1 MPEFAFGDR
10 EIGTCQRLVYTSRIA
25 TASDASGGHR
35 IRRSGEGADFLD
47 YRRYVVG
54 DDVRRIDWTVFA
66 RLRQPYIRILQHE
79 TVLHVNL
86 LVDVSRSMA
95 AGSPQSKAALACRL
109 ACALTYVALTN
120 GDRVTV
126 ATFSDRLGH
135 MLANLRGRA
144 ALKRIV
150 TLLRSVPLRGTTDLP
165 ASVDTFCERAK
176 HRGLVIILSDF
187 LAPGGY
193 QEPIRRLLAKRFR
206 VFAIQIF
213 DQLDWGEGVR
223 GPLRLRDSETRRTT
237 DVLASD
243 RYLNEYR
250 RRLREH
256 AERLDAFCTHRG
268 QFYLYASTRDDYAQ
282 LVTRGLRERGL
293 LR

>member
-10 EIGTCQRLVYTSRIA
+10 EISTCQRLVYTSRIA

-35 IRRSGEGADFLD
+35 IRRSGEGVDFLD

-66 RLRQPYIRILQHE
+66 RLRQPCIRILQHE

-109 ACALTYVALTN
+109 ACALAYVALTN
-120 GDRVTV
+120 GDRVTI
-126 ATFSDRLGH
+126 ATFSDGLGF
-135 MLANLRGRA
+135 MLANLRGQA

-150 TLLRSVPLRGTTDLP
+150 TQLRAAPLGKSTDLS
-165 ASVDTFCERAK
+165 ASVNAFRERAK

-187 LAPGGY
+187 LAPAGY
-193 QEPIRRLLAKRFR
+193 QDPLRRLLGQRFGI
-206 VFAIQIF
+206 FAIQIL
-213 DQLDWGEGVR
+213 DRLDWGEGIH
-223 GPLRLRDSETRRTT
+223 GPLRLRDSETGRTA

-243 RYLNEYR
+243 RYLDEYR
-250 RRLREH
+250 RRLRAH
-256 AERLDAFCTHRG
+256 AERLDAFCTHQG

-282 LVTRGLRERGL
+282 LVARGLRERGL

>member
-35 IRRSGEGADFLD
+35 IRRSGEGVDFLD

-66 RLRQPYIRILQHE
+66 RLRQPHIRILQHE
-79 TVLHVNL
+79 TMLHVNL

-109 ACALTYVALTN
+109 ACALAYVALTN

-126 ATFSDRLGH
+126 ATFSDGLGQ

-150 TLLRSVPLRGTTDLP
+150 ESLRSAPLGGETNLP
-165 ASVDTFCERAK
+165 AAVNTFCERAR
-176 HRGLVIILSDF
+176 HRGLVVVLSDF
-187 LAPGGY
+187 LAPIGY
-193 QEPIRRLLAKRFR
+193 QEPLRRLLGTRFR
-206 VFAIQIF
+206 VFAIQVL
-213 DQLDWGEGVR
+213 DRLDWGEGIR
-223 GPLRLRDSETRRTT
+223 GPLRLRDSETGRTV
-237 DVLASD
+237 DVLASERHLD
-243 RYLNEYR
+243 EYR
-250 RRLREH
+250 RRLRAH
-256 AERLDAFCTHRG
+256 AERLDAFCTHQG
-268 QFYLYASTRDDYAQ
+268 QFYLYASTHDDYAQ
-282 LVTRGLRERGL
+282 LVARGLRERGL

>member
-1 MPEFAFGDR
+1 MPEFTFGDR
-10 EIGTCQRLVYTSRIA
+10 ELGTCQRLVYTSRIA

-35 IRRSGEGADFLD
+35 VRRSGEGADFLD
-47 YRRYVVG
+47 YRRYVEG

-95 AGSPQSKAALACRL
+95 AGTPQSKAALACRL
-109 ACALTYVALTN
+109 ACALAYVALTN

-126 ATFSDRLGH
+126 ATFADSLGH

-144 ALKRIV
+144 ALTRIV
-150 TLLRSVPLRGTTDLP
+150 TLLKSAPLGGTTDLS
-165 ASVDTFCERAK
+165 AGISAFRERAR
-176 HRGLVIILSDF
+176 HRGLVVILSDF
-187 LAPGGY
+187 LAPAGY
-193 QEPIRRLLAKRFR
+193 QEPIRMLLAKRFR
-206 VFAIQIF
+206 VFAIQVL
-213 DQLDWGEGVR
+213 DRLDWGEGLA
-223 GPLRLRDSETRRTT
+223 GSLRLRDSETGRTA

-243 RYLNEYR
+243 RYLDEYR
-250 RRLREH
+250 RRLRGH
-256 AERLDAFCTHRG
+256 AERVDSFCTRRG
-268 QFYLYASTRDDYAQ
+268 QFYLYANTREDYAQ
-282 LVTRGLRERGL
+282 LIARGLRERGL

>member
-86 LVDVSRSMA
+86 LVDVSRSMG
-95 AGSPQSKAALACRL
+95 AGAPQSKAALACRV
-109 ACALTYVALTN
+109 ACALAYVALTN
-120 GDRVTV
+120 GDRVSV
-126 ATFSDRLGH
+126 ATFADNLGPA
-135 MLANLRGRA
+135 LPNLRGRA
-144 ALKRIV
+144 ALRRIV
-150 TLLRSVPLRGTTDLP
+150 ALLRAAPLGGTTDLF
-165 ASVDTFCERAK
+165 ATVNSFCERTR
-176 HRGLVIILSDF
+176 HRGLVVILSDF
-187 LAPGGY
+187 LAPTGY
-193 QEPIRRLLAKRFR
+193 QEPVRRLLAKRFR
-206 VFAIQIF
+206 VLALQIL
-213 DQLDWGEGVR
+213 DRLDWGAGLQ

-237 DVLASD
+237 DLTASQ
-243 RYLNEYR
+243 RTLGEYR
-250 RRLREH
+250 RRLRDH
-256 AERLDAFCTHRG
+256 AERLDAFCTHQG

-282 LVTRGLRERGL
+282 LVARGLRERGL